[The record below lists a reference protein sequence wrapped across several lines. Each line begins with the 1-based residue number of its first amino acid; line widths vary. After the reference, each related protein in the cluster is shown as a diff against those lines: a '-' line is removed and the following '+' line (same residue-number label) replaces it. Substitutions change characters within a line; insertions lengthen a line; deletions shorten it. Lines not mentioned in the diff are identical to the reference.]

1 MELLQLKYFCA
12 AAESENFS
20 KTAQRFMVPTSNIS
34 QSIKRLEK
42 ELGAPLFT
50 RSANRVV
57 LNDRGGLFYNE
68 IKHALTLIEKAKTNT
83 VKSVA
88 YTFKMGIFANRRI
101 AMKAVEKFQKLY
113 PDISIIVS
121 HESTPEDTDFDI
133 IISDGAKKISGL
145 TSEKF
150 YEEKIVLAAPKG
162 YFKTKSITANDI
174 KDKPFITMASGW
186 SLYNITQKICSDMGF
201 TPRIALQGD
210 DPFYVRKCI
219 EIGLGISFVSEFSW
233 RGQFSPDIELINI
246 GDYKRDIYIHRRKS
260 HSPPYVDKFYAILL
274 KQYDEES
281 NK

>member
-20 KTAQRFMVPTSNIS
+20 KTAQKFMVPASNIS

-42 ELGAPLFT
+42 ELSYPLFSRT
-50 RSANRVV
+50 ANRVT
-57 LNDRGGLFYNE
+57 LNNRGKLFYTE
-68 IKHALTLIEKAKTNT
+68 IKKALSLIENASTYAHKNIRDTMKIG
-83 VKSVA
+83 V
-88 YTFKMGIFANRRI
+88 FANRRI
-101 AMKAVEKFQKLY
+101 AMKAVEKFQKLH
-113 PDISIIVS
+113 PDINIIVS
-121 HESTPEDTDFDI
+121 HEWPLEENDFDL
-133 IISDGAKKISGL
+133 IISDGTKKILGL
-145 TSEKF
+145 TREKF

-162 YFKTKSITANDI
+162 YFKTKSITASDI

-186 SLYNITQKICSDMGF
+186 SLYNITQEICADMGF
-201 TPRIALQGD
+201 KPRIALQGD

-260 HSPPYVDKFYAILL
+260 YPLPYVDKFYAILQQ
-274 KQYDEES
+274 QYNEES
-281 NK
+281 KK